1 MLANALYTQR
11 EMEIQN
17 MEMGAM
23 PFDNNQRM
31 YNDGFVNNGGPRM
44 NNGYAD
50 HDQRMHDSSRY
61 ENRAMPNSGKEKGT
75 AHDRAGFIDA

>member
-1 MLANALYTQR
+1 MLADALYTQR
-11 EMEIQN
+11 EMEIQS

-31 YNDGFVNNGGPRM
+31 YNDGFVNNGQRM

-50 HDQRMHDSSRY
+50 HDQRMHDNNRY
-61 ENRAMPNSGKEKGT
+61 ENRAMPNSGKDKGT
-75 AHDRAGFIDA
+75 GQHDRAGFMDS